1 MSRETDSSSSGPQG
15 RGGAAYPSGTP
26 PYGTRQYPSAHPQEE
41 PPGGSAGAAGPG
53 GAQGDGGD
61 DAAPDEPRTE
71 TTLTTRIRI
80 NIPGSRPI
88 PPVVVRKPMGEGD
101 GDGDAPG
108 AESGGPGNAGNEATQ
123 AVPRWT
129 PPGAPGGDAAPG
141 DAPGDGGDKA
151 ASDWFAPR
159 KPPAPTPPGGTPV
172 PGASGAGPSGAGP
185 ASPAPSGPP
194 APGSGGPGPGQ
205 PAIPYL
211 NDPPAASAPRG
222 RAFPDDH
229 YPGGPDGSGGLDG
242 DAATVNSPLPGTGPL
257 GAGPGAPGGDP
268 FAPGNDPFAPQAG
281 SGAPGRG
288 RGGES
293 FGPGSQGRGAP
304 FTPPAGAAA
313 GPAAGSPAGQPGG
326 PNAGVGPVGG
336 PPPGS
341 VPFPGFHAPDGSGR
355 PPGADAGPPA
365 PPAGPTTGPATGAMR
380 MPGADPGE
388 GRSGYRPASGGTG
401 AGHVSGETLVSGV
414 PAGPAGTPTIK
425 PPSPPA
431 DSGAPAPKASSAASA
446 PKRKGRSKPKM
457 AVMGLVGLAAVLY
470 AAGLLMNHADVP
482 NGTTVLGV
490 DIGGKSRDEAVKALD
505 AAVADRGTAPLKLN
519 VGGRTVELKPALAG
533 LSIDTERTVA
543 QVAHR
548 DYDPISVVG
557 SLFGGKTVVQPVIP
571 VDQEKLDSQLDSLA
585 PGGTGSPTDG
595 MVKFVDGTPVAVAGK
610 PYQAVDAALSDA
622 KVTDAYVQRAQTGQ
636 DQTVTLPVTTHQPQV
651 TQADLT
657 QAIKTIGDPAMSGRI
672 TVVAGGRSVPFSPQ
686 KSLSKILTIV
696 AVPGTDKM
704 TLHIDLNELQQLYGN
719 AFDGVLLERGTGTK
733 TPVTPQD
740 VASAML
746 PELSKTA
753 AEKTATITNVAQ

>member
-1 MSRETDSSSSGPQG
+1 M
-15 RGGAAYPSGTP
+15 
-26 PYGTRQYPSAHPQEE
+26 
-41 PPGGSAGAAGPG
+41 
-53 GAQGDGGD
+53 
-61 DAAPDEPRTE
+61 
-71 TTLTTRIRI
+71 
-80 NIPGSRPI
+80 
-88 PPVVVRKPMGEGD
+88 
-101 GDGDAPG
+101 
-108 AESGGPGNAGNEATQ
+108 
-123 AVPRWT
+123 PRWT
-129 PPGAPGGDAAPG
+129 PPGAPGADAAPA
-141 DAPGDGGDKA
+141 DATGGGDKEKA

-159 KPPAPTPPGGTPV
+159 KPPTPTPPGGTPV
-172 PGASGAGPSGAGP
+172 PGAASGAGAAP
-185 ASPAPSGPP
+185 APAPAPSGPA
-194 APGSGGPGPGQ
+194 APGSGRPAPGQ

-229 YPGGPDGSGGLDG
+229 WPDGPEG
-242 DAATVNSPLPGTGPL
+242 DAATVNSPLPGAGPL
-257 GAGPGAPGGDP
+257 GAGPGGDPFASGGDP

-281 SGAPGRG
+281 PGAPGRG

-293 FGPGSQGRGAP
+293 FGPGSQGRGTP
-304 FTPPAGAAA
+304 FTPPAG
-313 GPAAGSPAGQPGG
+313 PAAGQPEGPA
-326 PNAGVGPVGG
+326 GG

-341 VPFPGFHAPDGSGR
+341 VPFPGFHAPDASGR

-380 MPGADPGE
+380 MPGADSRE

-401 AGHVSGETLVSGV
+401 ADHVSGETLVSGV

-431 DSGAPAPKASSAASA
+431 DSGAPAPKASSSA
-446 PKRKGRSKPKM
+446 PAAKRKGRSKPMM
-457 AVMGLVGLAAVLY
+457 AVMGLVGVAAVLY
-470 AAGLLMNHADVP
+470 AAGLVMNHADVP

-505 AAVADRGTAPLKLN
+505 AAVGDRGTAPLKLS

-533 LSIDTERTVA
+533 LSIDTQQTVA

-548 DYDPISVVG
+548 DYDPVSVIS
-557 SLFGGKTVVQPVIP
+557 SLFGGKTVVKPVIP
-571 VDQEKLDSQLDSLA
+571 VDQEKLDSQLDTLV
-585 PGGTGSPTDG
+585 PGGSGTATDG

-622 KVTDAYVQRAQTGQ
+622 KVTNAYVQRAETGQ
-636 DQTVTLPVTTHQPQV
+636 DQTVTLPVTTHQPMV

-704 TLHIDLNELQQLYGN
+704 TLHIDLNVLQQLYGN
-719 AFDGVLLERGTGTK
+719 AFDGVLLERGNGTK
-733 TPVTPQD
+733 TAVTPQD

-746 PELSKTA
+746 PELGKTA
-753 AEKTATITNVAQ
+753 AEKTATISNVAQ